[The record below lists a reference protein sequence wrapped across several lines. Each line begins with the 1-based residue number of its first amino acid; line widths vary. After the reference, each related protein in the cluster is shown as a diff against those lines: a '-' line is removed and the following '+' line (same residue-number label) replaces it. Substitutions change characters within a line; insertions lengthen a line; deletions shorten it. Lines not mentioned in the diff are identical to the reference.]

1 MSSLKIIFMGTADF
15 AVPSL
20 KKLCESSHHV
30 LAVVTA
36 PDLPRGRGQKILF
49 TPVKEFA
56 LAHHLPV
63 IQPGT
68 EKGALR
74 DPAFIAELKKYQA
87 DLFVVVAFRILP
99 PEIFQLPPH
108 GSINLHASLLPK
120 YRGAAPINWAIIRGE
135 KETGV
140 TTFFIQQKVDTGN
153 LILQRSLPIGDNET
167 AGELHDRLA
176 GLGAEALL
184 ETVNLVAED
193 CVQLTFQNESQAT
206 SAPKIF
212 KEDCKINWNQ
222 PARVIQNFI
231 RGLSPYPC
239 AFSIFNGEPYKIFK
253 SELEE
258 KDVSEIPA
266 GAIVEIQ
273 NKGFAVVCGDNK
285 ILWIKEI
292 QPPSKKR
299 MSVSDFIRGHKIE
312 KFQKFE

>member
-258 KDVSEIPA
+258 KDVSEMPA
-266 GAIVEIQ
+266 VAIVEMQ